1 MDELRIQ
8 LPEARTLYVGRQK
21 LVIRKPT
28 VAWWITTVKY
38 LAEIRAG
45 LGIAEKREDL
55 RSGIMAAIMDGAG
68 RKLLMHFVDTVVP
81 WPRWLHRPMVA
92 SWINR
97 QDPETLARVVDAWIE
112 TVNVEEIK
120 KSFRLA
126 GERIG
131 MTAKTTSPGSPAS
144 SK

>member
-1 MDELRIQ
+1 MDDIRIQ
-8 LPEARTLYVGRQK
+8 LPEARTLYVGRQR
-21 LVIRKPT
+21 LVIRKPN

-38 LAEIRAG
+38 LAEVRAG

-55 RSGIMAAIMDGAG
+55 RSGIMAAIMKGSG
-68 RKLLMHFVDTVVP
+68 RKLLLHFADTITP
-81 WPRWLHRPMVA
+81 WPRWINRPLVVR
-92 SWINR
+92 WITR
-97 QDPETLARVVDAWIE
+97 QDPQTIAKIVDAWIE

-131 MTAKTTSPGSPAS
+131 MTARATSPGSPAS